1 MSSISVNT
9 ITDASGGATT
19 TINGFTPSVSNMAG
33 RNRIINGDMRIDQ
46 RNAGA
51 AVSPMSGAY
60 AIDRWVGSYLG
71 SGVGRFSAQQ
81 SSTAPSGFSKSWLI
95 TVTTSD
101 GAPSASYGYMVEQW
115 IEGYNIADL
124 GFGSASASPITVS
137 FWVRS
142 SVTGTFPLIIY
153 NGAGTRTYGATYTI
167 TSANT
172 FEYKTVTITGD
183 TTGTWASD
191 NTAGLA
197 LIFGFGGGSSRTL
210 STGWQAASGATPTNV
225 TGCTSLIATSGATF
239 YITGVQLEEGS
250 VATPFEHRQYG
261 QELALCQRYYY
272 RTKRTGS
279 ATTCIGNA
287 HVYNST
293 AVYSVYPFKQTM
305 RAAPT
310 GNRSSAS
317 DFSILSAG
325 VNYVPSTVILQSAN
339 EDQVEIALLGLT
351 GAPTGN
357 GAWLRFQTDDAWMD
371 FSAEL

>member
-9 ITDASGGATT
+9 ITDASGGSTT
-19 TINGFTPSVSNMAG
+19 SINGFTPSVSNMAG

-239 YITGVQLEEGS
+239 YITGVQLEVGS

-261 QELALCQRYYY
+261 QELALCQRYYVSLVMPNGGYWYNLSGGAY
-272 RTKRTGS
+272 RRYSVSFPVVMRTTPSGT
-279 ATTCIGNA
+279 AAGA
-287 HVYNST
+287 QVNST
-293 AVYSVYPFKQTM
+293 PSSPGVDAISTQGAVLSLNGSVTSDLVSW
-305 RAAPT
+305 
-310 GNRSSAS
+310 NAS
-317 DFSILSAG
+317 
-325 VNYVPSTVILQSAN
+325 
-339 EDQVEIALLGLT
+339 GLVT
-351 GAPTGN
+351 A
-357 GAWLRFQTDDAWMD
+357 
-371 FSAEL
+371 SAEL